1 MAKLRKM
8 VVLARAKVT
17 THMFTTTLKKDVI
30 LENQNVMALFT
41 LLEDLLVTIEAQ
53 EYFTF

>member
-8 VVLARAKVT
+8 VVLAQAKVT
-17 THMFTTTLKKDVI
+17 IHMFTTTLEKDAI
-30 LENQNVMALFT
+30 LEDQSVMALFT